1 MGSTMHLVLGDVAAG
16 VLRDAMAQAIVAPA
30 ECMRFR
36 DVLALG
42 PLGALGSPQG
52 PDRRAA
58 YWAQLLPESP
68 PTPAE
73 FEEEEARYRAARA
86 AAERGETLMIWV
98 GDHASSQLWLQR
110 LCSLLPASAD
120 LRLVDVARIAGTR
133 RRALGQFEPRELAGL
148 LEHARRLTPDEIE
161 RLARHWRDNAAVASG
176 VRCWE
181 RAAGRITHHPD
192 AHYDAL
198 LLAQCDADWQPAA
211 QVVGGALW
219 ECDEYLGD
227 VFFAWRLRELARAG
241 DVELQ
246 GEADDPGRAWVRAFR
261 DA

>member
-1 MGSTMHLVLGDVAAG
+1 MGLVHLVLGDVAAG
-16 VLRDAMAQAIVAPA
+16 VLRDAMAQAVVAPA
-30 ECMRFR
+30 ECIRFR

-42 PLGALGSPQG
+42 PLGALDSPQG
-52 PDRRAA
+52 PASRAA
-58 YWAQLLPESP
+58 YWAQLLPEARP
-68 PTPAE
+68 GVAD

-86 AAERGETLMIWV
+86 AAERGETLMAWA

-110 LCSLLPASAD
+110 LCSQLPAQAG
-120 LRLVDVARIAGTR
+120 LLLVDVAHRPGPR

-148 LEHARRLTPDEIE
+148 LEHARRLSPGEIE
-161 RLARHWRDNAAVASG
+161 SLARAWHNNARAASG

-181 RAAGRITHHPD
+181 RSAGHISHHPD
-192 AHYDAL
+192 ARYDAL
-198 LLAQCDADWQPAA
+198 LLAQCDADWQLAA
-211 QVVGGALW
+211 QVVGSAQW

-246 GEADDPGRAWVRAFR
+246 GGANDAARARVRTIRGA
-261 DA
+261 